1 MGNRRE
7 EVVIMR
13 LRLGNCTLNT
23 SLELVGKH
31 QTELCE
37 RCQEEEG
44 SVDHTLMRCRV
55 YEAQR
60 EVLRN
65 SLRELGLQEIN

>member
-44 SVDHTLMRCRV
+44 SVDHTL
-55 YEAQR
+55 
-60 EVLRN
+60 EV
-65 SLRELGLQEIN
+65 